1 MQLLTGSSCTCI
13 MQRMHF
19 PFLWRVRVMWSLQI
33 YWIYLL
39 YFLGLLERCWK
50 PPAGRAV
57 FNVPLF
63 TGWCA
68 ASVVRAQLRIWAHA
82 MSHTYPVMINCFS
95 LEKSQK

>member
-1 MQLLTGSSCTCI
+1 MLQLLTASSTHMRFATLEILHIFACKGWI
-13 MQRMHF
+13 
-19 PFLWRVRVMWSLQI
+19 RVSCGPQI

-68 ASVVRAQLRIWAHA
+68 SFVLRAQI
-82 MSHTYPVMINCFS
+82 
-95 LEKSQK
+95 